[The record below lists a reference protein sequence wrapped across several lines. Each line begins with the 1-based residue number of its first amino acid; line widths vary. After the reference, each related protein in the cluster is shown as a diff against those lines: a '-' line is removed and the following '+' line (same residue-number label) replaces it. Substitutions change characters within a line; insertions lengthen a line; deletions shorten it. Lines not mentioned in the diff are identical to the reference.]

1 MLENILHHR
10 TITASLNKNL
20 IAEVLGKYLAI
31 DVRKQYGR
39 DAVLDYILH
48 YISII
53 LCKNAKY
60 LVQIIPEL
68 KVSASF
74 TVATSLTVLLAA
86 KEQALYDLEYPPLPV
101 Y

>member
-1 MLENILHHR
+1 MCE
-10 TITASLNKNL
+10 SSM
-20 IAEVLGKYLAI
+20 AEMRYF
-31 DVRKQYGR
+31 
-39 DAVLDYILH
+39 
-48 YISII
+48 SIF
-53 LCKNAKY
+53 CKNAKY

>member
-1 MLENILHHR
+1 M
-10 TITASLNKNL
+10 
-20 IAEVLGKYLAI
+20 
-31 DVRKQYGR
+31 
-39 DAVLDYILH
+39 
-48 YISII
+48 
-53 LCKNAKY
+53 
-60 LVQIIPEL
+60 QIIPEL